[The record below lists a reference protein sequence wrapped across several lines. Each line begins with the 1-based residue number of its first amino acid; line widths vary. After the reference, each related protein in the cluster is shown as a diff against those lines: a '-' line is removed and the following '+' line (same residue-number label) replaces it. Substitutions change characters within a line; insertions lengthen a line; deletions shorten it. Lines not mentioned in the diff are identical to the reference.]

1 MELLKLQQ
9 LYIAEG
15 IDVTKASASEEFVA
29 IGINIYIYVYIYV
42 YIYTYT
48 YIHTVADH
56 LLGICLQRK
65 ISFLQST
72 IASRTTDQLI
82 SFTNAMSLGIQQQML
97 QCL

>member
-1 MELLKLQQ
+1 MQK
-9 LYIAEG
+9 YIHKY
-15 IDVTKASASEEFVA
+15 IY
-29 IGINIYIYVYIYV
+29 IYIYVYIYV